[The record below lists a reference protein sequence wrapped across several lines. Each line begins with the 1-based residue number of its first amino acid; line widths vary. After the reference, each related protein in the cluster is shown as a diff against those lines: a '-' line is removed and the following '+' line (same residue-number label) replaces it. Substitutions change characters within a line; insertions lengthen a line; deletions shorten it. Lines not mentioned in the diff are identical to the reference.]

1 MSKFNRAV
9 AILTGRRS
17 AATSPVI
24 SDNSPTGRT
33 DEGAPGWARDSKSE
47 LFLLAVSALAG
58 EDTFYES
65 AGARDSRLAELAGK
79 AAVEDVDWIT
89 RLVGW
94 VRGEGNLRS
103 AAVLIAAEGVAARL
117 AAGLHGGN
125 RALIA
130 AAMRRPDE
138 PGEMIA
144 YWLARHGRAV
154 PKPVKR
160 GVGDAVR
167 TLYNERALAK
177 YDTSAAPVRFGD
189 VLELTHPAPAAPWQ
203 GDLFAHAISRR
214 HGRDNGAP
222 ESLAVLRSREGLLAL
237 PADQRRTTVLAD
249 GGAQRLADAGMTWES
264 VAGWMGGPLD
274 AAVWERLVE
283 VMGYMAL
290 LRNLRNFDEA
300 GLRDEVAAKVAAR
313 IADPVQV
320 AKSRQLPLRFLS
332 AYRAAPS
339 LRWGAALESALQASL
354 DNVPV
359 LPGRTLILVDRSGS
373 MWSPLSAR
381 SKLTQADAAAIFGSA
396 VALRAEHGDLVEFGT
411 GSKVIR
417 PRKGESLLRVIERFG
432 DLGGTET
439 AAAVRKHYAGHDRVL
454 IVTDEQAWGGW
465 RGEDP
470 TAVVPAQVPAYTWNL
485 AGYRHGH
492 GPSGVANRHTFGGL
506 TDGAFAAIPLLERA
520 TDAPWP
526 F

>member
-9 AILTGRRS
+9 AVLTGRRS
-17 AATSPVI
+17 AATSPVT
-24 SDNSPTGRT
+24 SDNGPTGT
-33 DEGAPGWARDSKSE
+33 TYEGAPGWARDTRSE
-47 LFLLAVSALAG
+47 LFLLAVTALAG

-65 AGARDSRLAELAGK
+65 GAARDSRLAELAGK
-79 AAVEDVDWIT
+79 AAVEDVDWTT

-125 RALIA
+125 RALVA

-138 PGEMIA
+138 PGGMIA

-154 PKPVKR
+154 PKPVK
-160 GVGDAVR
+160 
-167 TLYNERALAK
+167 LAK
-177 YDTSAAPVRFGD
+177 YDTSAAAVRFGD
-189 VLELTHPAPAAPWQ
+189 VLELTHPAPVAPWQ

-214 HGRDNGAP
+214 HGRDDGAP
-222 ESLAVLRSREGLLAL
+222 ESLAVLRAREGLLAL
-237 PADQRRTTVLAD
+237 PADQRRATVLAD
-249 GGAQRLADAGMTWES
+249 DGTERLADAGMTWES

-274 AAVWERLVE
+274 AAVWERLAP

-300 GLRDEVAAKVAAR
+300 GLSDTVAAKVAAR

-354 DNVPV
+354 DNVPA
-359 LPGRTLILVDRSGS
+359 LPGRTLILVDRSAS

-381 SKLTQADAAAIFGSA
+381 SKVTQADAAAMFGSA

-411 GSKVIR
+411 GSNVVR
-417 PRKGESLLRVIERFG
+417 PRKGESLLRVIKRFN
-432 DLGGTET
+432 DLGGTNT

-465 RGEDP
+465 HGEDP
-470 TAVVPAQVPAYTWNL
+470 TAVVPAQVPVYTWNL
-485 AGYRHGH
+485 AGYRYGH
-492 GPSGVANRHTFGGL
+492 GPSGAANRHTFGGL
-506 TDGAFAAIPLLERA
+506 TDGAFSAIPLLERA
-520 TDAPWP
+520 SDALWP

>member
-9 AILTGRRS
+9 AVLTGRRS
-17 AATSPVI
+17 AAKSPVT
-24 SDNSPTGRT
+24 SESSPTGMT
-33 DEGAPGWARDSKSE
+33 YEGAPGWARDSKSQ

-65 AGARDSRLAELAGK
+65 GTSRDARLAELAGQV
-79 AAVEDVDWIT
+79 AVSDIDWLT

-130 AAMRRPDE
+130 TAMRRPDE
-138 PGEMIA
+138 PGEMVA
-144 YWLARHGRAV
+144 YWIARHGRAI

-177 YDTSAAPVRFGD
+177 YDTSAAAVRFGD
-189 VLELTHPAPAAPWQ
+189 VLELTHPAPSAPWQ

-214 HGRDNGAP
+214 RGRDEGAP

-237 PADQRRTTVLAD
+237 PADQRRATVLAD
-249 GGAQRLADAGMTWES
+249 NGAQKLADAGMTWES

-300 GLRDEVAAKVAAR
+300 GLSDKVAAKVAAR
-313 IADPVQV
+313 LADPVQV

-339 LRWGAALESALQASL
+339 LRWGAALESALRASL

-359 LPGRTLILVDRSGS
+359 LPGRSMILVDRSGS
-373 MWSPLSAR
+373 MWSALSAR
-381 SKLTQADAAAIFGSA
+381 SKVTQADAAALFGSA
-396 VALRAEHGDLVEFGT
+396 VALRAEHSDLVEFGT
-411 GSKVIR
+411 GSNVIR

-432 DLGGTET
+432 DLGGTQT
-439 AAAVRKHYAGHDRVL
+439 AAAIRKHYRGHDRVL
-454 IVTDEQAWGGW
+454 IVTDEQVWGGYH
-465 RGEDP
+465 GEDP
-470 TAVVPAQVPAYTWNL
+470 TAVVPSQVPVYTWNL

-492 GPSGVANRHTFGGL
+492 GPSGVGNRHTFGGL

-520 TDAPWP
+520 SDAPWP